1 MAIGISIAIASIIGI
16 IYGIIKKNKP
26 LAILSVAALIMTV
39 AVWVY
44 FYNNPY

>member
-1 MAIGISIAIASIIGI
+1 MAIGIFITIASIIGI

-26 LAILSVAALIMTV
+26 IGVLSVVALTMTV

>member
-1 MAIGISIAIASIIGI
+1 MALFISISTVSIIGI
-16 IYGIIKKNKP
+16 IYGIIKKSKP
-26 LAILSVAALIMTV
+26 VTILSIAVLAVTV

>member
-1 MAIGISIAIASIIGI
+1 MAIGISITVASIMGI

-26 LAILSVAALIMTV
+26 IGILSVAALMMTV